1 MGRPRP
7 PPAFATSISTRP
19 DPCDHGLDGLVV
31 MDSDP
36 DPQSG
41 AARCLNLDHLEAFE
55 RRQDIVLL
63 KPFAGCRA
71 K

>member
-1 MGRPRP
+1 
-7 PPAFATSISTRP
+7 
-19 DPCDHGLDGLVV
+19 

-55 RRQDIVLL
+55 RRQEIVLL
-63 KPFAGCRA
+63 KPFAACRA

>member
-1 MGRPRP
+1 MG
-7 PPAFATSISTRP
+7 
-19 DPCDHGLDGLVV
+19 
-31 MDSDP
+31 SDP

-55 RRQDIVLL
+55 HRQDIVVWL
-63 KPFAGCRA
+63 KPFAACRA